1 VGPLTAGRDRAP
13 RTLSTGFTL
22 VEVLVVLVVLGVGLA
37 LVTANLGGDDR
48 RELAREAKQLA
59 GALEHAAALAQ
70 WRAET
75 LGVSAEGSGYR
86 FWRRAGDDRWVAFS
100 SDDVLAARALPAGM
114 TVRPMTYADAPL
126 AADAIVPLR
135 PSGRNEPYVLRL
147 DSAGGHVVIASD
159 PLNRVGYAFDSN
171 ASGSSAVVN

>member
-1 VGPLTAGRDRAP
+1 MGPLNADRGHAR
-13 RTLSTGFTL
+13 RTRNTGFTL
-22 VEVLVVLVVLGVGLA
+22 VEVLAVLVVLGIGLA
-37 LVTANLGGDDR
+37 VVTANLGGGER

-70 WRAET
+70 WRSET

-86 FWRRAGDDRWVAFS
+86 FWRRADDDRWVAFS

-114 TVRPMTYADAPL
+114 TVRPMTYAGAPA

-147 DSAGGHVVIASD
+147 DSGAGHVVIASD
-159 PLNRVGYAFDSN
+159 PLNRVGYAFDP
-171 ASGSSAVVN
+171 SATGGPAVLN

>member
-1 VGPLTAGRDRAP
+1 MGPLNAGRGRAARIP
-13 RTLSTGFTL
+13 DAGFTL
-22 VEVLVVLVVLGVGLA
+22 VEVLVVLVVLGIGLA
-37 LVTANLGGDDR
+37 LVSANLGGDDR

-75 LGVSAEGSGYR
+75 LGVSAEGSAYR
-86 FWRRAGDDRWVAFS
+86 FWRRADDDRWVAFS
-100 SDDVLAARALPAGM
+100 SDDVLAMRALPAGM
-114 TVRPMTYADAPL
+114 TVRPATYAGAPL

-159 PLNRVGYAFDSN
+159 PLNRVGYAFDEN
-171 ASGSSAVVN
+171 ATGSPAVLN

>member
-1 VGPLTAGRDRAP
+1 VGPLNADRGHAR
-13 RTLSTGFTL
+13 RTGNTGFTL
-22 VEVLVVLVVLGVGLA
+22 AEVLVVLVVLGIGLA
-37 LVTANLGGDDR
+37 LVTTSVGGGER

-75 LGVSAEGSGYR
+75 LGVSAEGGGYR
-86 FWRRAGDDRWVAFS
+86 FWRRADDDRWVAYS

-114 TVRPMTYADAPL
+114 TVRPMTYAGAPV

-147 DSAGGHVVIASD
+147 DSGAGRIVIASD
-159 PLNRVGYAFDSN
+159 PLNRVAYAFDAN
-171 ASGSSAVVN
+171 ATGSPAAAN